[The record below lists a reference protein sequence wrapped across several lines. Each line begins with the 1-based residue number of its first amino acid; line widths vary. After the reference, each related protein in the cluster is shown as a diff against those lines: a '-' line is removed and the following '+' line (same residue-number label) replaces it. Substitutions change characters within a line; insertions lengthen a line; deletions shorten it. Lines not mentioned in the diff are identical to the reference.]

1 MFAVFSGCRQKL
13 VKGNKNHDT
22 GNDCKYDSKH
32 DIVHDGHQDQPSHQC
47 ADRRCQAGQERVAE
61 SFYFRTGRLID
72 WNGYGNSLGNIVDCD
87 DQINQ
92 KYHIYYRGTCLDGML
107 FINLI

>member
-1 MFAVFSGCRQKL
+1 MMFAVFSGCRQKL

-32 DIVHDGHQDQPSHQC
+32 DIVHDVYQDQPSYQC
-47 ADRRCQAGQERVAE
+47 ADRLCQAGQERVAE

-87 DQINQ
+87 GRNDRDCNS
-92 KYHIYYRGTCLDGML
+92 G
-107 FINLI
+107 F